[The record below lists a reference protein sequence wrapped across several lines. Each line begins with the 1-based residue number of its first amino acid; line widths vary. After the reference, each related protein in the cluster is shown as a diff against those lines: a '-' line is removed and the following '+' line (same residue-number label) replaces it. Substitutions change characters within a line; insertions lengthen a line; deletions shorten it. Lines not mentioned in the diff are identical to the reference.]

1 MDFVNMFP
9 LAMNSMVESFMTSNW
24 LSGKAIVIILVVASV
39 MAWTVMVSKYRELRE
54 AERASLRFLN
64 AFRRESHPLA
74 IFLRRQPVPESPLA
88 RIYEAGCST
97 LGAEVGEGGKGG
109 AELFAADRELQNIKL
124 NPLQIEVI
132 RRATERTV
140 ADQALVIEN
149 RMGILMTAVS
159 ASPLLGLLGTV
170 WGVMEAFIA
179 MSHGGMVNLSKVAPG
194 ISGAL
199 LTTVV
204 GLLVALPSSIGYNV
218 LAGHIRSLAVQ
229 MDNFAQELVADLQRE
244 YGRD

>member
-1 MDFVNMFP
+1 MDLVHMMP
-9 LAMNSMVESFMTSNW
+9 LAMNSMIESFMTSNW
-24 LSGKAIVIILVVASV
+24 LSGKAIVIILIVASI
-39 MAWTVMVSKYRELRE
+39 MAWTVMVSKYRELRQ
-54 AERASLRFLN
+54 AERGSLRFLN
-64 AFRRESHPLA
+64 AFRREAHPLA
-74 IFLRRQPVPESPLA
+74 IFVRRQSVTESPLA

-109 AELFAADRELQNIKL
+109 AELFAADPELQRIKL
-124 NPLQIEVI
+124 NSLQIEVV

-140 ADQALVIEN
+140 ADQALMLEN

-170 WGVMEAFIA
+170 WGVLDAFVE

-199 LTTVV
+199 LTTVI
-204 GLLVALPSSIGYNV
+204 GLLVALPSSIGYNI
-218 LAGHIRSLAVQ
+218 LAGHIRGLAVQ
-229 MDNFAQELVADLQRE
+229 MDNFAQELVAELQRE